1 MFANPNRLLE
11 KEKARVFPVYKKE
24 ALRGKGHRDQTSRQ
38 RSNPSRQ
45 VDDSKDQSINT
56 VSNSPLPITEDV
68 ESFHPK
74 LSFCQ
79 APKLLIPK
87 SRHGSTQAGKIN
99 ATGLTL

>member
-56 VSNSPLPITEDV
+56 VSNSPPITEDV
-68 ESFHPK
+68 ESFRPK
-74 LSFCQ
+74 LSF
-79 APKLLIPK
+79 ARP
-87 SRHGSTQAGKIN
+87 
-99 ATGLTL
+99 